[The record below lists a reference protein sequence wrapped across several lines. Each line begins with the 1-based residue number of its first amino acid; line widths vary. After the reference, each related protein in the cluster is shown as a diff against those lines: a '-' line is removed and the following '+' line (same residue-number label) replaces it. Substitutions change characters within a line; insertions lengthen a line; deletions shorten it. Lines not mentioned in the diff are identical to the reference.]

1 MFHAS
6 TDRTRANPLAWLF
19 LAVFVAS
26 CVLFWWL
33 QSILL
38 RFWLGTESPIKA
50 KFLWISVFALLAFVL
65 GYLVPVH
72 NFRGRA
78 TRSSLLDWCENFSFK
93 ATLIVAVPA
102 FLVAAQFAYSRLGMT
117 YFEGPGISLPQQ
129 AVLYI
134 HLFFGFLYL
143 GAVKD
148 IPAQKGRILLVSLLI
163 TLPRLIVSLQWGRF
177 FVAQA
182 ILPIIFIA
190 IARRWVSSS
199 FKRVVQLSLIGL
211 FILFV
216 PALTRGDSIFGED
229 QQGLPQI
236 VNYFGYMNS
245 LGFFQDNI
253 DLKYPC
259 PPLLVSLTAKI
270 LPYPLLGV
278 CTTDVGDDRGITAT
292 VDRLLTREY
301 SDDLRAGSGGNY
313 LLELYLT
320 GGIPAIIIGSILFGF
335 SCRLFVTL
343 LDHRSLY
350 AGIWAE
356 CLSRALF
363 APRGTLGY
371 VYERIPSLVLATLA
385 AVALSWA
392 LMKLRQPR
400 IDDHAAPLPSGS

>member
-1 MFHAS
+1 MLHAS
-6 TDRTRANPLAWLF
+6 ADRTRSNPLTRLF
-19 LAVFVAS
+19 LITFVAS

-38 RFWLGTESPIKA
+38 HFWLGMESPIKT
-50 KFLWISVFALLAFVL
+50 KFLWISIFALLAFVL

-72 NFRGRA
+72 RFQGRSN
-78 TRSSLLDWCENFSFK
+78 RSMLLDLCEGFAFK
-93 ATLIVAVPA
+93 ATLILAAPA
-102 FLVAAQFAYSRLGMT
+102 FLVAVQFAYSRLGMG
-117 YFEGPGISLPQQ
+117 YQEGPGISLPQQ
-129 AVLYI
+129 AVLYT
-134 HLFFGFLYL
+134 HLFFGFLFL
-143 GAVKD
+143 GVVKD
-148 IPAQKGRILLVSLLI
+148 ATATKRKVLLVSLLI
-163 TLPRLIVSLQWGRF
+163 TFPRLIVSLQWGRF

-182 ILPIIFIA
+182 IVPIIFIA
-190 IARRWVSSS
+190 IARGWISVS
-199 FKRVVQLSLIGL
+199 FKRMLQLCLIGL

-216 PALTRGDSIFGED
+216 PALIRGDSVFGED

-245 LGFFQDNI
+245 LGFFQDNT

-259 PPLLVSLTAKI
+259 PPLLVSLTAKTI
-270 LPYPLLGV
+270 PYPLLGV
-278 CTTDVGDDRGITAT
+278 CTTDVGEDRGITAT

-320 GGIPAIIIGSILFGF
+320 GGVPAIIIGSILFGL
-335 SCRLFVTL
+335 SCRVFVVL

-363 APRGTLGY
+363 APRGTLGATFD
-371 VYERIPSLVLATLA
+371 RIPTLLLATWATIL
-385 AVALSWA
+385 LSWTLYVLSSSA
-392 LMKLRQPR
+392 EGSPMVRSPR
-400 IDDHAAPLPSGS
+400 S